1 VKRNLSLLALVSVI
15 FFNVCGGPYALEP
28 VLNAGP
34 GLALTFLV
42 LTPFLWAMP
51 VALVCAE
58 LGTAL
63 PEEGGY
69 YAWSK
74 RALGPFWAFCQ
85 GWWAWLFTIVDLV
98 LYPKMFCQY
107 LAYFDPRFGED
118 GDILLH
124 KGLIIAVIWLFVLL
138 NLAGARTVGGMAKL
152 FAVMVIA
159 PFAVMV
165 GWGLLR
171 ALTNGFPHSPT
182 TPFLQPGLAFPAAV
196 AASLPYAL
204 WNYQGWDAISTIA
217 GEMEHPRRD
226 YPRALALATLLIV
239 AVYSLPA
246 FVGLGFVPVE
256 TTWETGTW
264 SHVAHTIAGAWL
276 GTWVSLAGMVS
287 SLGLFASL
295 VLVYSRI
302 PFVMADDGYLPGVFS
317 RCNVYGAPTTALLVC
332 GSLYT
337 AVVVVFRD
345 FEELAEVDVTLFAA
359 VMTLELASFLAL
371 RRLEPNLPRPFRVP
385 GGWAVAGVI
394 CVVPIL
400 CVSTS
405 IFYRSQDAGAW
416 PVIGKALVMMATGPL
431 IYPLVAR
438 HRRLVKEKAGGVTH
452 LP

>member
-1 VKRNLSLLALVSVI
+1 MKRNLSLLAIISVI

-34 GLALTFLV
+34 GLALTFLI

-58 LGTAL
+58 LGTTL

-118 GDILLH
+118 GEVWLH
-124 KGLIIAVIWLFVLL
+124 KGVIIAVIWLFVFM
-138 NLAGARTVGGMAKL
+138 NLGGARTIGGLANV
-152 FAVMVIA
+152 FAVLVIA

-165 GWGLLR
+165 GWGLMR
-171 ALTNGFPHSPT
+171 ALNEGFPHPPS
-182 TPFLQPGLAFPAAV
+182 TPFLQPGLTFPAAV

-204 WNYQGWDAISTIA
+204 WNYQGWDAISTVA

-226 YPRALALATLLIV
+226 YPRALLLATLLIV

-246 FVGLGFVPVE
+246 FVGLGYVPAG
-256 TTWETGTW
+256 TPWETGTW
-264 SHVAHTIAGAWL
+264 SHVAQTIAGGWL
-276 GTWVSLAGMVS
+276 GTWVSLSGMIS

-295 VLVYSRI
+295 VLVYSRL
-302 PFVMADDGYLPGVFS
+302 PFVMADDGYLPGVFT
-317 RCNVYGAPTTALLVC
+317 RCNVYGAPVTALLVC
-332 GSLYT
+332 GALYT
-337 AVVVVFRD
+337 AVVVSFDD

-359 VMTLELASFLAL
+359 VMSLELASFVAL
-371 RRLEPNLPRPFRVP
+371 RWREPDLPRPFRIP
-385 GGWAVAGVI
+385 GGWVLAIPI
-394 CVVPIL
+394 CLTPLL

-405 IFYRSQDAGAW
+405 IYYRAQDSGAW

-431 IYPLVAR
+431 IYPFLAWR
-438 HRRLVKEKAGGVTH
+438 RRLALGRESTVTH
-452 LP
+452 HL

>member
-1 VKRNLSLLALVSVI
+1 MKKNLSLLAIISVI

-58 LGTAL
+58 LGTTL

-118 GDILLH
+118 GALWLH
-124 KGLIIAVIWLFVLL
+124 KGLIIAVIWLFVFM
-138 NLAGARTVGGMAKL
+138 NLGGARTIGGLANV
-152 FAVMVIA
+152 FAVLVIA

-165 GWGLLR
+165 GWGFLR
-171 ALTNGFPHSPT
+171 ALTEGFPHPPT
-182 TPFLQPGLAFPAAV
+182 RPFLQPGLTFPAAV

-204 WNYQGWDAISTIA
+204 WNYQGWDAISTVA

-226 YPRALALATLLIV
+226 YPRALLLATLLIV

-246 FVGLGFVPVE
+246 FVGLGYVPAG
-256 TTWETGTW
+256 TPWETGTW
-264 SHVAHTIAGAWL
+264 SHVAQTIAGGWL
-276 GTWVSLAGMVS
+276 GTWVSLAGMIS

-295 VLVYSRI
+295 VLVYSRL
-302 PFVMADDGYLPGVFS
+302 PFVMADDGYLPGMFT
-317 RCNVYGAPTTALLVC
+317 RCNVYGAPVTALLVC
-332 GSLYT
+332 GALYT
-337 AVVVVFRD
+337 AVVVLFND

-359 VMTLELASFLAL
+359 VMSLELASFVAL
-371 RRLEPNLPRPFRVP
+371 RWREPDLPRPFRIP
-385 GGWAVAGVI
+385 GGWVI
-394 CVVPIL
+394 AIPICLTPLL

-405 IFYRSQDAGAW
+405 IYYRAQDSGAW

-431 IYPLVAR
+431 IYPLLAW
-438 HRRLVKEKAGGVTH
+438 RRRSALESGSTVTH
-452 LP
+452 HL